1 MSEEPFPELGDKIN
15 YLGETM
21 PDVGEA
27 LPKRIMIFL
36 KLEQGVETPCS
47 DNLRPSHYPFVL
59 FFSSLHSIP
68 FLAITTCTKLLRSE
82 IFFAFAKK
90 IRLKDASGTSN

>member
-1 MSEEPFPELGDKIN
+1 MSGEPFPELWDKIN
-15 YLGETM
+15 YLGE
-21 PDVGEA
+21 A
-27 LPKRIMIFL
+27 LPQRIMIFL